1 MSLSLIPPTLPSDFC
16 TLSTQEQTNLL
27 IAGTQVTGSV
37 EGGIVF
43 STDEPGVDDR
53 DKAWGLLNPDGS
65 YSGKIFT
72 YDDGNWGSQHPYAV
86 SGDVRL
92 IWTGIEADVWSF
104 DGGDGVDPAIT
115 APTTFTGAMWE
126 VDTVFAGRSPMGVG
140 AISGSDPAKNITLGE
155 SYGQGSVTLLDDQV
169 FSAKSHKHVFGRTW
183 NTTGDTSL
191 NTFGATSPPYPDA
204 ANLFGWSV
212 GSDAESSASVQ
223 LSSATISGYYLIT
236 SEAYNS
242 VTGEAVSLETNQPHQ
257 NVHPVVGVY
266 LIKRTAR
273 QYYTP

>member
-16 TLSTQEQTNLL
+16 TLSTQEQANLL
-27 IAGTQVTGSV
+27 IDGTQVTGSV

-53 DKAWGLLNPDGS
+53 DKAWGLLNPDGTFT
-65 YSGKIFT
+65 GKIFT
-72 YDDGNWGSQHPYAV
+72 YDDGFWGSQHPYAV

-140 AISGSDPAKNITLGE
+140 AISGSDPAKSIALNE
-155 SYGQGSVTLLDDQV
+155 QYGAGSVTLLDNQA
-169 FSAKSHKHVFGRTW
+169 FSAQTHGHVHWSGLPVRM
-183 NTTGDTSL
+183 TGIFRSVTS
-191 NTFGATSPPYPDA
+191 SPPFTDA
-204 ANLFGWSV
+204 ATIQGPANCRLWFSIYFSV
-212 GSDAESSASVQ
+212 ESCHACGTVSV
-223 LSSATISGYYLIT
+223 I
-236 SEAYNS
+236 E
-242 VTGEAVSLETNQPHQ
+242 
-257 NVHPVVGVY
+257 
-266 LIKRTAR
+266 
-273 QYYTP
+273 